1 MSFAWLTFFF
11 SPISHGLIFVLL
23 ALGVFIAFRVLDI
36 ADLSVEGLFPMITVL
51 TCYLIRLGWHP
62 ILAVLLCL
70 LIGALVG
77 VLNACLSLYLKI
89 PPLLSGI
96 IMMSATLSFALVFI
110 YYNGGSPSLLGG
122 YPTLFNWL
130 SSLLSGAGLS
140 TFWAVMLSKLIV
152 VGFIVAITLV
162 FLYFFFGTE
171 LGLAIRASG
180 KNKQMAR
187 ANGISVKKV
196 TIIGLALSS
205 ALVALAASLYAQAN
219 LGGTAQDG
227 QGMIV
232 IGLSIIFLGEAILPH
247 HTFKTHLLTIFGAS
261 FIYWYIIQLLIKLMY
276 YIPGGSNYLTLW
288 KSILLTLVLAI
299 PYLILQIK
307 KQRAHKKEEESDAP
321 MPESL

>member
-1 MSFAWLTFFF
+1 MSSEWLNFFF
-11 SPISHGLIFVLL
+11 SPLSNGLIFVLL

-36 ADLSVEGLFPMITVL
+36 ADLSVEGLFPFVTVL
-51 TCYLIRLGWHP
+51 TCFLIRQGWNP
-62 ILAVLLCL
+62 ALAVLLCL
-70 LIGALVG
+70 AVGALTG
-77 VLNACLSLYLKI
+77 ALNACLSLYLKI

-96 IMMSATLSFALVFI
+96 IMMSATLSFALAFI
-110 YYNGGSPSLLGG
+110 FYNGSNPTLLGK

-130 SSLLSGAGLS
+130 SALLLEGGLP
-140 TFWAVMLSKLIV
+140 TFWAVLLSKIIV
-152 VGFIVAITLV
+152 VGVLDAIVII

-205 ALVALAASLYAQAN
+205 ALVALGASLYAQAN

-232 IGLSIIFLGEAILPH
+232 TGLSIIFLGEAILPH
-247 HTFKTHLLTIFGAS
+247 RTFKTHLLATFGGS
-261 FIYWYIIQLLIKLMY
+261 FIYWYIIQILMKLMD

-288 KSILLTLVLAI
+288 KAILLVLVLAI
-299 PYLILQIK
+299 PYLIVQARK
-307 KQRAHKKEEESDAP
+307 RRAHKKEEEGNVP
-321 MPESL
+321 MSESL